1 MSSYPLLETIDDPAQ
16 LRRLDRRSLA
26 QLAAEL
32 RAFIV
37 DSVAATGGHLSS
49 NLGTVELTIALH
61 YAFDTPGDKLIW
73 DVGHQTYGHKILT
86 GRRAGMANL
95 RQKGGIAG
103 FPRREES
110 EYDTF
115 GISFTDI
122 ATLPDVLATTRSTEP
137 LIAGIDVTDADGK
150 AIYSTE
156 APRRGHYIEME
167 WREAMRHAGGEPWHA
182 SEGADAV
189 QAAPI
194 RNAFGLTLGH
204 AVVRYRLDALNKAS
218 AQFVRNLALDG
229 LAVAVGGTLA
239 LFLMLRWVQ
248 SRLERRLARMYGA
261 FENGAPDARPGSFRA
276 EAAQARA
283 KLDDARHA
291 LVAAEASLQETAD
304 APARAGATP

>member
-1 MSSYPLLETIDDPAQ
+1 MLKETTRSQ
-16 LRRLDRRSLA
+16 LWLSA
-26 QLAAEL
+26 WVIG
-32 RAFIV
+32 F
-37 DSVAATGGHLSS
+37 SVAMACLLLGFKHRAALDGLQRARLLLVATETREVVER
-49 NLGTVELTIALH
+49 NL
-61 YAFDTPGDKLIW
+61 
-73 DVGHQTYGHKILT
+73 
-86 GRRAGMANL
+86 
-95 RQKGGIAG
+95 
-103 FPRREES
+103 
-110 EYDTF
+110 TF

-122 ATLPDVLATTRSTEP
+122 ATLPDVLASTRSTEP

-150 AIYSTE
+150 AIYSTD
-156 APRRGHYIEME
+156 PTRRGHYIEME
-167 WREAMRHAGGEPWHA
+167 WRDVMRRAGGEPWHA
-182 SEGADAV
+182 RDGADAV

-291 LVAAEASLQETAD
+291 LEAAEASLQETAD